1 MSRLSCILTL
11 ALLCLPVGT
20 QATPVAP
27 TMPSATVDM
36 SKATLTLRP
45 GTENWQIK
53 EFLNDS
59 RSGVRGGEQSVG
71 RFSPHVSV
79 AVSDELG
86 RRGGEASSDNGHL
99 SGSAFAETGDSGL
112 RPTTKAG
119 AASHKSFLVSGEGHG
134 STTFSTPSTQDI
146 TRSMPMIVD
155 RQVTSLPT
163 NNSFAGVS
171 LFDAKDSD
179 REQPATPASGRDGI
193 HHRTQAGPLT
203 VSEFLSPKQALGGFG
218 LGVTSDVRAVN
229 LPEPSS
235 MIFLSCALLALV
247 IFPRRI
253 RR

>member
-27 TMPSATVDM
+27 TIPGAMVDM
-36 SKATLTLRP
+36 SRATLTLRP
-45 GTENWQIK
+45 GTENWQVK

-71 RFSPHVSV
+71 RFSPHLSV
-79 AVSDELG
+79 AVSDG
-86 RRGGEASSDNGHL
+86 RGGEASSDNGHL
-99 SGSAFAETGDSGL
+99 SGSAFAETGDLHSGL
-112 RPTTKAG
+112 RPATKAG
-119 AASHKSFLVSGEGHG
+119 AASPKSFLVSGEGHG
-134 STTFSTPSTQDI
+134 ATTFSTPSPQDI

-171 LFDAKDSD
+171 VFDAKDSD
-179 REQPATPASGRDGI
+179 REQPAAPASGRNGL
-193 HHRTQAGPLT
+193 HHHTQAGPLT
-203 VSEFLSPKQALGGFG
+203 VSEFLSPKRAFGGFEVG
-218 LGVTSDVRAVN
+218 ATPDVRAVN

-253 RR
+253 RQ

>member
-45 GTENWQIK
+45 GTENWQVK

-59 RSGVRGGEQSVG
+59 RSGV
-71 RFSPHVSV
+71 
-79 AVSDELG
+79 
-86 RRGGEASSDNGHL
+86 RGGEASSDNGHL

>member
-11 ALLCLPVGT
+11 ALLCLPAGT
-20 QATPVAP
+20 QATPVASP
-27 TMPSATVDM
+27 TVDM
-36 SKATLTLRP
+36 SMATLTLGP
-45 GTENWQIK
+45 GTENGQVK

-71 RFSPHVSV
+71 RVSPHLSV

-99 SGSAFAETGDSGL
+99 SGSAFTEALDLHSGL
-112 RPTTKAG
+112 RPPTKAG
-119 AASHKSFLVSGEGHG
+119 TSSHKSFLVSGEGHG
-134 STTFSTPSTQDI
+134 AMTFSAPSTQDI
-146 TRSMPMIVD
+146 TRSTPMIVD
-155 RQVTSLPT
+155 RQGTSLPA
-163 NNSFAGVS
+163 NNSFAVVG
-171 LFDAKDSD
+171 LFDANRSD
-179 REQPATPASGRDGI
+179 REQPAAITSGRNGVL
-193 HHRTQAGPLT
+193 HRTQAGTPT
-203 VSEFLSPKQALGGFG
+203 SSEFLSRKQTFGGFG
-218 LGVTSDVRAVN
+218 LGVMSDVRAVS